1 MALYLHLQLLQN
13 TYHLPKTYT
22 FLLPLRLD
30 YILVRVLFFY
40 YSYICFI
47 RIKKLLDIKRTKRQF
62 RVTTLIYNYL
72 HNYTLKFLTMINT
85 DFIYYY
91 FNKVTS
97 GRPVKVNI
105 RISHLSFSLFN
116 VQYFTIPLPRIF
128 LYKFLF
134 KYTIL

>member
-1 MALYLHLQLLQN
+1 N
-13 TYHLPKTYT
+13 TIIHYT
-22 FLLPLRLD
+22 T
-30 YILVRVLFFY
+30 LFR
-40 YSYICFI
+40 SLK
-47 RIKKLLDIKRTKRQF
+47 IKKLLDLKRTKRQF
-62 RVTTLIYNYL
+62 RVTTLIYKYL

-105 RISHLSFSLFN
+105 RIFHLSFSLFN
-116 VQYFTIPLPRIF
+116 GQYFTIPLPRIF

>member
-1 MALYLHLQLLQN
+1 
-13 TYHLPKTYT
+13 
-22 FLLPLRLD
+22 
-30 YILVRVLFFY
+30 
-40 YSYICFI
+40 
-47 RIKKLLDIKRTKRQF
+47 KKLLDLKRTKRQF

-105 RISHLSFSLFN
+105 RIFHLSFSLFN

-128 LYKFLF
+128 LYKIVNYNNLF
-134 KYTIL
+134 ITVQILSIKLYCY